1 MRERMEAEKKNKEE
15 QEAMNTSVEVTDG
28 EAAAAAAPAPTVEGG
43 ATDSSGNPVQT
54 NTTAEVG
61 DNLQEEDPW
70 LKSKFAEAPESET
83 ADSTAPPANPETKEI

>member
-1 MRERMEAEKKNKEE
+1 MVK
-15 QEAMNTSVEVTDG
+15 S
-28 EAAAAAAPAPTVEGG
+28 AAAAPAPPTVEGG

-83 ADSTAPPANPETKEI
+83 VDSTLHPPILKQRKSNIN